1 MTRSPLFLA
10 ALASSAVPG
19 LDPVTVEGVASEPG
33 DLFEIAYVQDSQ
45 DRRWVVKAPCTQ
57 AAGAM
62 LDDISPLSGLLGR
75 RLEIAMPMVRGFAP
89 VPEGRAAVYLRV
101 PGRPLD
107 LAGLE
112 PGPLAAEV
120 GRTLAHIH
128 NVEHLLFEEAGRPA
142 YDAEAHRR
150 RRLSEL
156 DRAAATGHVPTGL
169 LTRWEHALEDV
180 SMWRFAPTS
189 VHGTFTGANV
199 LASFDDDDDSS
210 TGHIRGVLAWEE
222 SRIGDPADD
231 FAELASV
238 APPGTVDAVLEAYA
252 ASRIERP
259 DVHLVRRARL
269 AAEMAPLRRLL
280 HALASGQLEVV
291 ERTAEELRDLDARVE
306 ADDRRH
312 AREDAERSERTR
324 RAQDRSSG
332 LDPDDPE
339 QPQRPATGDRPEY
352 EWDATQPHVPFPMLG
367 ETQAI
372 SMHPLLEG
380 TQAYAVS
387 PPVAFEADEADGV
400 AVDATPAAEQQV
412 QAAGWS
418 TPSEAIEHTPAVEVP
433 GREGVKADDEDAAD
447 AVRGAE
453 DVLRVETG
461 RQQPGHAEPVADFRP
476 APVRSAGNV
485 RGVETQ
491 LLQPRQA
498 EPVEDSQPVPVVA
511 PDSDAS
517 PFEIDEV
524 EALPEET
531 SGVLD
536 LHEGASDFIP
546 VTGHDHPGHARP
558 GDR

>member
-19 LDPVTVEGVASEPG
+19 LDPVAVEGVSGEPG
-33 DLFEIAYVQDSQ
+33 DLFEIAYVQDGQ
-45 DRRWVVKAPCTQ
+45 DRRWVVKAPCTP

-62 LDDISPLSGLLGR
+62 LDDISSLSGLLAR
-75 RLEIAMPMVRGFAP
+75 RLDVAMPMVRGFAP

-107 LAGLE
+107 FAGLE
-112 PGPLAAEV
+112 PGALSAEV

-128 NVEHLLFEEAGRPA
+128 NVEHLLFEEAGRPT

-150 RRLSEL
+150 RQLSEL

-180 SMWRFAPTS
+180 SLWRFAPTP
-189 VHGTFTGANV
+189 VHGTFTGQNV

-210 TGHIRGVLAWEE
+210 SGHVRGVLAWEE
-222 SRIGDPADD
+222 SRVADPADD
-231 FAELASV
+231 FAELAST
-238 APPGTVDAVLEAYA
+238 APPATLDAVLEAYA

-259 DVHLVRRARL
+259 DGHLVRRARL

-280 HALASGQLEVV
+280 HALAAGQLDVV
-291 ERTAEELRDLDARVE
+291 ERTADELRSLDEQVE

-312 AREDAERSERTR
+312 AAEDAERTERTR
-324 RAQDRSSG
+324 RARERAVAA

-339 QPQRPATGDRPEY
+339 QPERPDRPEP

-372 SMHPLLEG
+372 SMTSVLDDGQTYAAPSGEPAAAPSSPAHVAPSTPAQGFGVGQADDWAG
-380 TQAYAVS
+380 TADDTSQGTD
-387 PPVAFEADEADGV
+387 PVENPVQQAFENPV
-400 AVDATPAAEQQV
+400 
-412 QAAGWS
+412 
-418 TPSEAIEHTPAVEVP
+418 
-433 GREGVKADDEDAAD
+433 
-447 AVRGAE
+447 
-453 DVLRVETG
+453 
-461 RQQPGHAEPVADFRP
+461 QQPVQ
-476 APVRSAGNV
+476 N
-485 RGVETQ
+485 
-491 LLQPRQA
+491 
-498 EPVEDSQPVPVVA
+498 PVENPVQQPVEESQPVPVVA
-511 PDSDAS
+511 VDSDAS

-524 EALPEET
+524 EALPEQAD
-531 SGVLD
+531 GVLD

-546 VTGHDHPGHARP
+546 VTGHGHQHHERA
-558 GDR
+558 

>member
-19 LDPVTVEGVASEPG
+19 LDPVTVEGVPSEPG

-62 LDDISPLSGLLGR
+62 LDDISSLSGLLGR
-75 RLEIAMPMVRGFAP
+75 RLDVAMPMVRGFAA

-112 PGPLAAEV
+112 PGPLTAEV

-150 RRLSEL
+150 RQLSEL

-169 LTRWEHALEDV
+169 LTRWEHALEEL
-180 SMWRFAPTS
+180 SLWRFAPTP
-189 VHGTFTGANV
+189 VHGTFVGHNI

-210 TGHIRGVLAWEE
+210 TGHVRGVLAWEE
-222 SRIGDPADD
+222 SRVGDPADD

-238 APPGTVDAVLEAYA
+238 ALPATLDAVLEAYA

-269 AAEMAPLRRLL
+269 AAEMAPLRALL
-280 HALASGQLEVV
+280 QALASGQLDVV
-291 ERTAEELRDLDARVE
+291 ERTADDLRALDAQVE

-312 AREDAERSERTR
+312 ALEDAERSERTR
-324 RAQDRSSG
+324 QSHENAAAV

-339 QPQRPATGDRPEY
+339 RPEP

-372 SMHPLLEG
+372 SMTSLLDGQHEPAAGETGPAADLSEPAEPAAPHAEPFEMSEPHEWDSEVAHASTASPAPEPAGALAPAAENASGPEG
-380 TQAYAVS
+380 SAW
-387 PPVAFEADEADGV
+387 ADEAE
-400 AVDATPAAEQQV
+400 DADD
-412 QAAGWS
+412 
-418 TPSEAIEHTPAVEVP
+418 AVE
-433 GREGVKADDEDAAD
+433 E
-447 AVRGAE
+447 
-453 DVLRVETG
+453 
-461 RQQPGHAEPVADFRP
+461 
-476 APVRSAGNV
+476 
-485 RGVETQ
+485 
-491 LLQPRQA
+491 
-498 EPVEDSQPVPVVA
+498 SQPVPVLA
-511 PDSDAS
+511 ADADAS
-517 PFEIDEV
+517 TFEIDEV
-524 EALPEET
+524 EALPEDAD
-531 SGVLD
+531 GVLD
-536 LHEGASDFIP
+536 LHEGASDFVP
-546 VTGHDHPGHARP
+546 VEHHSARTERP
-558 GDR
+558 TRDAPA